1 MDNNI
6 NEMLFGG
13 IYVNKEKILEYLF
26 NNTDSSYIYEELLDE
41 MENAKREISAARSMF
56 DNVSDETLIE
66 VAIYSENV
74 ARKRYDYLLSIARS
88 LNIRV
93 GYDYIYSKN
102 LENIE

>member
-1 MDNNI
+1 
-6 NEMLFGG
+6 
-13 IYVNKEKILEYLF
+13 
-26 NNTDSSYIYEELLDE
+26 

-56 DNVSDETLIE
+56 DNVSDDTLIE